1 MATQHR
7 TSFEIE
13 SIELKSERLAKTP
26 ELRSIVTD
34 LEIFEHIQK
43 PYLTA
48 RMLLVDDSNFYQEAD
63 IFGSEKIIIKI
74 KSTEDGSK
82 PITKTF
88 FIDHIEKQQKIHD
101 NAQVM
106 SIHLVEDIVYISCLK
121 NINRH
126 YSGKPSE
133 IIKKIARTF
142 LSKQVFSTGGINA
155 NFVQDAEN
163 PNDTFADDAVQTDF
177 TDQQNIRCIIPNL
190 HPIEALQWLTA
201 RASTVKG
208 YPFYMYSTLIDSHF
222 ILEDLGAIL
231 LKESLNLGND
241 AKFVA
246 SSTKASTMDV
256 ASQRRIIKNHE
267 FSPGSE
273 NLLQII
279 ENGLVSADYEYIDTL
294 TENTRKFK
302 YNSKKDLFQKLI
314 DDNILSRDQPGQP
327 GQPNPGIHFGEK
339 IDGKSFDEHTTN
351 YITKIGG
358 SNVFRTQPEIGNID
372 WTNSYGETKNAA
384 EYKLKVVKAS
394 MDAMVKKNPVTINVD
409 GIEFLKGDFNKTIG
423 NNIDVIFLATL
434 NESTLANEVID
445 KKKSGKYLI
454 YSARHMFKQTVEKYD
469 IALNLIKIGNLK
481 KGNRNE

>member
-1 MATQHR
+1 MATQHK

-13 SIELKSERLAKTP
+13 SIALESERLAKDL
-26 ELRSIVTD
+26 ELKTIVTD

-63 IFGSEKIIIKI
+63 IFGSEKIVIII
-74 KSTEDGSK
+74 KSTEDDSTS
-82 PITKTF
+82 ITKTF
-88 FIDHIEKQQKIHD
+88 FIDHIEKQQQIQD
-101 NAQVM
+101 NAKVIA
-106 SIHLVEDIVYISCLK
+106 IHLVEDIVYISCLK
-121 NINRH
+121 NINKH

-142 LSKQVFSTGGINA
+142 LKKDVIRS
-155 NFVQDAEN
+155 QDAT
-163 PNDTFADDAVQTDF
+163 PFAGVPDAIDGGSF
-177 TDQQNIRCIIPNL
+177 GDQQNIRCIIPNL

-201 RASTVKG
+201 RASTTKG
-208 YPFYMYSTLIDSHF
+208 YPFYMYSTLIDPELIF
-222 ILEDLGAIL
+222 EDLGTIL
-231 LKESLNLGND
+231 SKGALNSKDD

-246 SSTKASTMDV
+246 SSTKAPTMDV
-256 ASQRRIIKNHE
+256 ATQRRIIKNYE

-273 NLLQII
+273 NLLQLIT
-279 ENGLVSADYEYIDTL
+279 NGLVSADYEYIDTL

-314 DDNILSRDQPGQP
+314 DDNILSRDQP
-327 GQPNPGIHFGEK
+327 NPGIHFGEK

-358 SNVFRTQPEIGNID
+358 SNIFRTQPEIGNID
-372 WTNSYGETKNAA
+372 WTNSYGETKSAA

-434 NESTLANEVID
+434 NESTLADEVID

-454 YSARHMFKQTVEKYD
+454 YSARHMFKRTVQKYD
-469 IALNLIKIGNLK
+469 IAFNLIKIGNLK